1 MRTIQDECVNQY
13 IAVLRYICRFTS
25 NYNIYIYILRVVD
38 CFIMTDQMLG
48 KVNDESKSE
57 LGNSNSSLREVDCC
71 MGEDQIMP
79 IEIKFRNWIHCY
91 SSFETIWLIFLWNV
105 LMTSVECDVAYS
117 NTALDSLELMIRDL
131 SYSSNS

>member
-1 MRTIQDECVNQY
+1 
-13 IAVLRYICRFTS
+13 
-25 NYNIYIYILRVVD
+25 
-38 CFIMTDQMLG
+38 MLG

-91 SSFETIWLIFLWNV
+91 SSFETV
-105 LMTSVECDVAYS
+105 
-117 NTALDSLELMIRDL
+117 
-131 SYSSNS
+131 